1 MQMERLNEMTVGE
14 VLKALS
20 RYRPFLL
27 TIVGVALIAVVLPGA
42 RQDDDTVATGIT
54 GSGTQVQTGPRDAGT
69 SADATGGTA
78 ATGATGGTRASGT
91 RATASGGA
99 TSAAGT
105 GELTG
110 GAPPPAALA
119 SSSDPLDA
127 PDCDRATGRIMIPS
141 NLAPNC
147 VPLWPAGADNG
158 GATSRGVTGSEIK
171 ILIYTAQ
178 DNAQADAVLADAG
191 FEDDTDEQEDDA
203 NRERVIEAF
212 EAHYETYGRHVV
224 FERLYATGEADD
236 DAAARADAID
246 AADRGAFAV
255 IGGTSGTNAFTDE
268 LAARGVLCF
277 GGCAVSQPVENYL
290 RWAPYVWSTLMAST
304 QGYVHRTAMACRL
317 KGQPAEWAGSPDLA
331 LQERKLGLL
340 YYETAD
346 GAYGLGA
353 DFFEQELAARCGWH
367 LTDRMAYVLD
377 LSRSAEDARIMIAR
391 MKEKGINT
399 VVFAGD
405 PLTPI
410 FVTKEATNQNYFPE
424 WLVTGSALTDTTFF
438 ARTYAQEQWS
448 QAYGVSFLVARVEPA
463 YTAGEPNLV
472 EWHFGEELTSYPSII
487 DLGQFFI
494 GLHLTGPN
502 LNPHTFR
509 DGMFS
514 YAPTGGFLTDYAVS
528 WGRGVWPWDDYLA
541 LDDTTE
547 LWWDATARGTDEQE
561 IDGVGMYR
569 YVDGG
574 KRYMPN
580 EWPTTKPKAFVTDGT
595 VTLYPERPEADR
607 PPAYEHTDHH
617 HRGPQG

>member
-1 MQMERLNEMTVGE
+1 MDRLNELTIGD

-27 TIVGVALIAVVLPGA
+27 TIVGVALIAVVLPGTRA
-42 RQDDDTVATGIT
+42 TDDVVATGPN
-54 GSGTQVQTGPRDAGT
+54 SGPTRVNAGT
-69 SADATGGTA
+69 TGTGTSTEATATSTGGT
-78 ATGATGGTRASGT
+78 GAGGASTGGTR
-91 RATASGGA
+91 
-99 TSAAGT
+99 TSASSTGGGTATDT
-105 GELTG
+105 GEVTG
-110 GAPPPAALA
+110 GGPAPATQFVAT
-119 SSSDPLDA
+119 DPLDA

-147 VPLWPAGADNG
+147 VALWPAGADN
-158 GATSRGVTGSEIK
+158 SGVTYQGVTADTIK
-171 ILIYTAQ
+171 IAIYTAQ
-178 DNAQADAVLADAG
+178 DNDQANAIVADAG
-191 FEDDTDEQEDDA
+191 FEDNTDEEEDDA
-203 NRERVIEAF
+203 NREKVIEAF

-224 FERLYATGEADD
+224 AERLYATGEGDD
-236 DAAARADAID
+236 DAAARADAIL
-246 AADRGAFAV
+246 AANEMAVFAV
-255 IGGTSGTNAFTDE
+255 IGGPGGTNAFTDE

-277 GGCAVSQPVENYL
+277 CTVSQPIENYL
-290 RWAPYVWSTLMAST
+290 AWAPHVWSTLMAST
-304 QGYVHRTAMACRL
+304 QGYMHRAAMACRL
-317 KGQPAEWAGSPDLA
+317 KGQPAEWAATPDLA
-331 LQERKLGLL
+331 IQERKLGLL

-353 DFFEQELAARCGWH
+353 DFFEVELASRCGWH
-367 LTDRMAYVLD
+367 LTDRMAYLLD
-377 LSRSAEDARIMIAR
+377 LTRSAEDARIMIAR
-391 MKEKGINT
+391 MKDKGINT

-410 FVTKEATNQNYFPE
+410 FLTKEATNQNYFPE

-448 QAYGVSFLVARVEPA
+448 QAFGVSFLVARVDPS

-487 DLGQFFI
+487 PLGQLYI
-494 GLHLTGPN
+494 GLQLAGPI
-502 LNPHTFR
+502 LNPQTYR

-528 WGRGVWPWDDYLA
+528 WGRGIWPWDDYLA

-547 LWWDATARGTDEQE
+547 LWWDATARGTDEEE

-580 EWPTTKPKAFVTDGT
+580 DWPTDKPKAFVPEGT
-595 VTLYPERPEADR
+595 VTLYPERPEQDR
-607 PPAYEHTDHH
+607 PPAYEHNDHH